1 MARYVS
7 HTWSKL
13 MNRVQ
18 SRPQA
23 DEVIERV
30 RLFHDSLMDADE

>member
-1 MARYVS
+1 MARYVP
-7 HTWSKL
+7 TPGQKL
-13 MNRVQ
+13 MDRVQ

>member
-1 MARYVS
+1 
-7 HTWSKL
+7 

-30 RLFHDSLMDADE
+30 RLFLYGLMDADQ